1 MDAPSARYIITRA
14 IFLLAALFV
23 ILQGISFFK
32 KKQRQTAI
40 ITELK
45 SIASD
50 SSYFQQFYA
59 ADAQKSLVRAIGL
72 IAEAKQLGIPPE
84 KSIDRSLGIEARSA
98 ISETVQEP
106 PTPRQELIR
115 ASLRANYENFFK
127 LGYQADFQTLKS
139 MKEGVLPP
147 LPSGPEAGKK
157 PVIAP
162 LIDPSLS
169 AGIDKVIANLE
180 IRPPQVAGR
189 LPSDIEIAAA
199 KLLAKALAE
208 ARVIEDSVRDKIIKG
223 LSKTDY

>member
-1 MDAPSARYIITRA
+1 MEAPSARYIITRA
-14 IFLLAALFV
+14 IFLIAALFV
-23 ILQGISFFK
+23 ILQGLNFVK
-32 KKQRQTAI
+32 KYRRQSAI
-40 ITELK
+40 IAELK

-59 ADAQKSLVRAIGL
+59 ADAQKTLVRAIAL

-84 KSIDRSLGIEARSA
+84 KSIDRSLNIEVKSTFN
-98 ISETVQEP
+98 ETVEE

-115 ASLRANYENFFK
+115 ANLRANYENFRK

-139 MKEGVLPP
+139 MKEGVLPA

-157 PVIAP
+157 PVIAN

-169 AGIDKVIANLE
+169 PGIDKVIANLE

-189 LPSDIEIAAA
+189 LPSDIEITAAKRLANALAAA
-199 KLLAKALAE
+199 NL
-208 ARVIEDSVRDKIIKG
+208 IEDPVRDRIIKG
-223 LSKTDY
+223 LAR